1 MFFKSINK
9 KTRTVLTIVFI
20 TFIIFIYFPFIAD
33 LFLEGYT
40 AIDTIWDKIYEV
52 LSPFTTISYIVG
64 IMSLIMNDIHDN
76 LLVKLIFILSYVWA
90 IFFALVAIMGMNSI
104 IDGIIYL
111 PHIFI
116 IILHVIVWFKGLERL
131 GERQYK

>member
-20 TFIIFIYFPFIAD
+20 AFIIFIYFPFIAD

-40 AIDTIWDKIYEV
+40 VIDSIWDKIYEV

-64 IMSLIMNDIHDN
+64 IMSLIMNDVHDN
-76 LLVKLIFILSYVWA
+76 LLVKVIFILSYAWA
-90 IFFALVAIMGMNSI
+90 LFFALVAIMGMDSL

-111 PHIFI
+111 PHLFI
-116 IILHVIVWFKGLERL
+116 IILHIIVWFKGLERL